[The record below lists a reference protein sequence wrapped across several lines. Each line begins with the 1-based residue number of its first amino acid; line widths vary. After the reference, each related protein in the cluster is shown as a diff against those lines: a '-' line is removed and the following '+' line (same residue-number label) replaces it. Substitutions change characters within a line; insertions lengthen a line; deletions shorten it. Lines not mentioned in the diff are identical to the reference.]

1 MVEKGDYMK
10 VKRQIIEEIL
20 KDYRNKKIKI
30 KDLELLGEY
39 EEAENSK
46 NLICRIDNAM
56 NVLNENEKKLIN
68 LRFIEG
74 DFTKSWKEISM
85 ILHLSVRRCHEI
97 RENALDKLA
106 DIIITAQKPHK

>member
-1 MVEKGDYMK
+1 MK

-39 EEAENSK
+39 EEAEKIK

-56 NVLNENEKKLIN
+56 NILDENEKKLIK

-74 DFTKSWKEISM
+74 DYAKSWKEISAR
-85 ILHLSVRRCHEI
+85 LHSSVRYCHEMKI
-97 RENALDKLA
+97 RAFNKLA
-106 DIIITAQKPHK
+106 DIIITEIKKI